1 MNGCVLSCGKTSMS
15 WYTGACTLT
24 GKASTNTHTTLDQ
37 HEVTTSLVSYSYD
50 SWLSSSDVEGE
61 VEELPHPERPW
72 RVSVAPHTSRCQELV
87 TAAVTE

>member
-1 MNGCVLSCGKTSMS
+1 MS

-24 GKASTNTHTTLDQ
+24 GKASTSTNTHTTLDQ
-37 HEVTTSLVSYSYD
+37 HEVTTSLVFYSYD